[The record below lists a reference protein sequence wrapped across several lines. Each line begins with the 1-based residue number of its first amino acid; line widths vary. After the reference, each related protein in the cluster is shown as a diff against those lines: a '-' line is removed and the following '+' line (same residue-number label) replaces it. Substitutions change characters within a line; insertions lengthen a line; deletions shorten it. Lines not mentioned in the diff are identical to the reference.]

1 MQALLPF
8 VAVPVVLVGVASAG
22 AWLSERSLPRP
33 DPVVLP
39 KAVQLPPN
47 VRELLTAIG
56 DEKEAPPLR
65 LAALM
70 PAAVI
75 DSVTPP
81 PPPPPSTKSAA
92 ERHRLVSTL
101 LADGVRSSAVIDDR
115 VVVEGEKIGEYR
127 LARVAVDHVV
137 LAGPHGRER
146 VGLDGPPQLLAR
158 PQTASTPTSPAAPLP
173 PAPDAATLERQFRRL
188 LENLGH

>member
-1 MQALLPF
+1 MQAFLPF
-8 VAVPVVLVGVASAG
+8 VAVPVVLVGIVSAG
-22 AWLSERSLPRP
+22 AWLSEKSLPP
-33 DPVVLP
+33 PQPVVLP

-47 VRELLTAIG
+47 VQELLTAIG
-56 DEKEAPPLR
+56 VEEAPPLR

-70 PAAVI
+70 PSAVI
-75 DSVTPP
+75 DRVLPP

-101 LADGVRSSAVIDDR
+101 LAEGVRPSAVIDDR
-115 VVVEGEKIGEYR
+115 VVLEGESIGEYR
-127 LARVAVDHVV
+127 LARVAADHVV
-137 LAGPHGRER
+137 LAGPRGRER
-146 VGLDGPPQLLAR
+146 VGLDGPPALLAR
-158 PQTASTPTSPAAPLP
+158 ADAASASKSPGAPLP

>member
-1 MQALLPF
+1 MQVFLPF
-8 VAVPVVLVGVASAG
+8 VAVPLVLAGVASAG
-22 AWLSERSLPRP
+22 AWLSEKSLPRP
-33 DPVVLP
+33 DPVALP

-47 VRELLTAIG
+47 MRELLTAIAEEG
-56 DEKEAPPLR
+56 EAPPLR

-92 ERHRLVSTL
+92 EIHRLVSTL
-101 LADGVRSSAVIDDR
+101 LAEGARSSAVINDR
-115 VVVEGEKIGEYR
+115 VVVEGERIGEYR
-127 LARVAVDHVV
+127 LARVAADYVV
-137 LAGPHGRER
+137 LVGPRGRER
-146 VGLDGPPQLLAR
+146 VSLDGPPLLTAR
-158 PQTASTPTSPAAPLP
+158 AKTASTPTSPGAPLP

-188 LENLGH
+188 LENLRN